1 MIRALHGFLALVSA
15 VVMTLAG
22 LEACRRALLKEQPGL
37 LTARIAGIVLPPP
50 GVTAASGLGMFLGG
64 AQPHKELHFMY
75 ALLVLGALPVA
86 NALGSRKSPRRCAL
100 TTVVGVLFGLV
111 LIIRLFMTG

>member
-1 MIRALHGFLALVSA
+1 MIRAFHWFLALVSA

-37 LTARIAGIVLPPP
+37 LTARIAGIVLLLL

-64 AQPHKELHFMY
+64 AHPNKELHFMY
-75 ALLVLGALPVA
+75 ALLVFGAIPVA

-100 TTVVGVLFGLV
+100 TTVVGALFGLV
-111 LIIRLFMTG
+111 LIMRLFMTG